1 MRAFVVGN
9 YMNAN
14 FLHVPR
20 LPRAGE
26 TVAATAVFRE
36 HGGKGFNLAVGLR
49 RLGAEVAILMTLGR
63 DDPGAAATACLA
75 AEGIDVSRVHAVETP
90 SGYGVGLIADDGENA
105 LAPYLG
111 ANLALDETHVAD
123 AAADIAAADWTLATF
138 EAPAPAIF
146 RAFALARAARRR
158 TLLNAGPWRPITP
171 EQEALIDVLVMNE
184 SEAAGYFARPEL
196 AQASLADWRAALAE
210 RPRAQERRGRW
221 LVVTL
226 AARGAVAR
234 RPDGTVVDAP
244 AHAIAQIDATGAGDA
259 FAAGLACALHEGRD
273 DPLALAN
280 ACGAMVARRRG
291 VLAALPMRAELDA
304 FGRATP
310 LRSA

>member
-1 MRAFVVGN
+1 MKIVLTG
-9 YMNAN
+9 
-14 FLHVPR
+14 PKCSGKSTIGGR
-20 LPRAGE
+20 LAE
-26 TVAATAVFRE
+26 I
-36 HGGKGFNLAVGLR
+36 LGL
-49 RLGAEVAILMTLGR
+49 
-63 DDPGAAATACLA
+63 PF
-75 AEGIDVSRVHAVETP
+75 VETD
-90 SGYGVGLIADDGENA
+90 SHLEDRYCAETGDRRSCREICADEGEA
-105 LAPYLG
+105 SFRAR
-111 ANLALDETHVAD
+111 EAD

-171 EQEALIDVLVMNE
+171 EQDALTDVLVMNE
-184 SEAAGYFARPEL
+184 SEAAGYFARPDL

-210 RPRAQERRGRW
+210 LPRAQGRQGRW

-234 RPDGTVVDAP
+234 GPDGAVVDAP
-244 AHAIAQIDATGAGDA
+244 AHVVAQVDATGAGDA

-273 DPLALAN
+273 DPLAFAN
-280 ACGAMVARRRG
+280 ACGAMVARQRG
-291 VLAALPMRAELDA
+291 VLAALPTRAERDA